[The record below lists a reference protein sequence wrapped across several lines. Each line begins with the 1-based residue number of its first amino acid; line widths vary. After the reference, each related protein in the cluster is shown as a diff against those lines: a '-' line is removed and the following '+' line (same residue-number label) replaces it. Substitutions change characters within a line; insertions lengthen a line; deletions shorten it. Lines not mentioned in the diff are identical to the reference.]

1 MEESQGPSKGQRMDA
16 DQPIERRDQDLL
28 GRRSFAE
35 AIARDLSSV
44 SADKGFTAAVVGEW
58 GTGKTS
64 VLNMVEEF
72 LRCES
77 PNTAVV
83 RFNPWLFGGAH
94 DLLIRFFSEIGAQL
108 GQSGKVSIKAV
119 VGSLFELGAAAAPLS
134 SVPASSNLATLLRV
148 IARRLGR
155 PQRLLDR
162 RTRLNETLARLDRK
176 IVVVIDDIDRLEA
189 DETRELIRLVRLTSD
204 LPNLMFLLAFDW
216 SQVAASLGKSEE
228 DGSNYL
234 DKIVQIKYDLP
245 EVRKAVLRDAFLFAV
260 NEAIGKHNA
269 LPLDR
274 TVWSRVF
281 FEVITPVLS
290 NLRDVR
296 RYVNSLSVALKTVGS
311 EVALAD
317 LLGLEAVRV
326 LRPNLF
332 ELLRSNARLLVHP
345 VSFSAPLI
353 REEERKAK
361 ITLMVEAEEDSKV
374 LLNSVLEI
382 LFPATQGF
390 LGGMNYGL
398 GWDATWRK
406 ERRVACEE
414 VLQIYLQA
422 GLDEGALEHRQ
433 VEELAAALSDER
445 ELGKLLDALGETQL
459 EEALTRLGAY
469 EQEFPAEAVPVA
481 VPVLINRMKKLSR
494 FSRGVSF
501 APRFSVQRVVLRLM
515 RRIDDPDRLMEIM
528 RTVLPKLDDLSGKL
542 HLIELVGHRQ
552 NAGLK
557 LLSEQ
562 QAEELEKQ
570 LLYQL
575 LTATTE
581 ELSREWDL
589 TPLVLRF
596 SRFMDEEDKKKVFA
610 KVQEHLRDDNFL
622 LAFLLSATG
631 EIIGAGYAQTT
642 LPWDSMVEDLGEM
655 LTEAVSR
662 LANSSLYREL
672 GEEAQQV
679 VDLAQSYA
687 QGWRPRSIGDT

>member
-1 MEESQGPSKGQRMDA
+1 MVDGQYASREPQFDA
-16 DQPIERRDQDLL
+16 DRPIENRDQDLL
-28 GRRSFAE
+28 GRRLLAE
-35 AIARDLSSV
+35 SIAQDLLTIP
-44 SADKGFTAAVVGEW
+44 ADHGFTVAIVGEW
-58 GTGKTS
+58 GSGKSS
-64 VLNMVEEF
+64 VLNMVKEAV
-72 LRCES
+72 ES
-77 PNTAVV
+77 EGEAAVV
-83 RFNPWLFGGAH
+83 LHFNPWLFGNAN
-94 DLLIRFFSEIGAQL
+94 DLVTRFFRELGAQL
-108 GQSGKVSIKAV
+108 GQKGNEKVKAV
-119 VGSLFELGAAAAPLS
+119 VGALIELGRGLSPMIPVPGVATAVQAAGS
-134 SVPASSNLATLLRV
+134 LAEK
-148 IARRLGR
+148 ALGEKS
-155 PQRLLDR
+155 LLDQR
-162 RTRLNETLARLDRK
+162 DELRK
-176 IVVVIDDIDRLEA
+176 ALEELGSRIVVIDDIDRLEPS
-189 DETRELIRLVRLTSD
+189 ETRELMRLVRLTSD
-204 LPNLMFLLAFDW
+204 LPNVVFLLAFDW
-216 SQVAASLGKSEE
+216 QHVAVNLRDDVV
-228 DGSNYL
+228 DGSQYL
-234 DKIVQIKYDLP
+234 DKIVQIRYDVP
-245 EVRKAVLRDAFLFAV
+245 AVRKAVLRRLLTESLNQVLTFHKVMFPDQ
-260 NEAIGKHNA
+260 E
-269 LPLDR
+269 
-274 TVWSRVF
+274 VWWRVF
-281 FEVITPVLS
+281 YDVVDPLLE

-296 RYVNSLSVALKTVGS
+296 RYINSLSAALKAVGG
-311 EVALAD
+311 EVASAD
-317 LLGLEAVRV
+317 LLGLEAIRI
-326 LRPNLF
+326 LRPEVF
-332 ELLRSNARLLVHP
+332 EQLRSNAQLLVHP
-345 VSFSAPLI
+345 VSFALPLI
-353 REEERKAK
+353 REEERKAR
-361 ITLMVEAEEDSKV
+361 LARLVEGNDDTHAFLK
-374 LLNSVLEI
+374 LVLET

-390 LGGMNYGL
+390 LGGMAYGP

-414 VLQIYLQA
+414 VLQIYLQT
-422 GLDEGALEHRQ
+422 GLDEGALGHRQ
-433 VEELAAALSDER
+433 VEKLATALSDER

-459 EEALTRLGAY
+459 EEALTRLEAY

-481 VPVLINRMKKLSR
+481 VPVLTNRMKKLSR

-610 KVQEHLRDDNFL
+610 KVQKHLRDDNFL

-687 QGWRPRSIGDT
+687 QGWRPRSIRDT